1 MGRSA
6 NKLSRTR
13 SAVVSLTGSF
23 SFLFLTPCPL
33 CPLLSVFFALIPLSS
48 SLYLFPSFAPP
59 PPLALL
65 HRQPRILRLRHCRLK
80 RIQHTN
86 IRILLRNLPNAANP
100 QQLKIPQHRRPDRNQ
115 IFQLPLF

>member
-86 IRILLRNLPNAANP
+86 ILMLLRKSAPASRKASSDP
-100 QQLKIPQHRRPDRNQ
+100 ASPVA
-115 IFQLPLF
+115 